1 MSMAVSTDCS
11 NFLCAGP
18 AQKLKRPEP
27 GDPGLDPRVLDYD
40 TFNKLPAM
48 QHGNPQRR
56 LSRDVNAPTEPKC
69 DWQEYQAPYPQVREA
84 YAKCYNY
91 YRGKK

>member
-1 MSMAVSTDCS
+1 LQLLALICLFAVFPAAT
-11 NFLCAGP
+11 GP

-27 GDPGLDPRVLDYD
+27 GDPGIDPRVLDYD

-69 DWQEYQAPYPQVREA
+69 DWQEYQAPYPQVGA
-84 YAKCYNY
+84 V
-91 YRGKK
+91 